1 VHADTSAIITAYAES
16 DQRIYE
22 VACPHCGGLFE
33 VLWEHIIWPPGEP
46 NKAACQGAHCKQSI
60 EERHKPAMVAAGQWR
75 ATKPEVKGHAGFRL
89 NALVS
94 PQANA
99 SWAKLA
105 TEFLTG
111 KDHPDLLQPFMNTV
125 LAPGWSGPGGDLE
138 EGKLQARAKAFD
150 LDHIPKEVLVATIG
164 ADVQEYRIEASV
176 LGWTKMGES
185 LILGHFV
192 IWGSFTDS
200 GTWAEFD
207 ELLRSRWKLQHP
219 YMGELKA
226 DACVVDAGD
235 GDHFDHVMTFCAPRL
250 NRRVFPGKGVLG
262 NRAGFAIAKGKRVG
276 NKLALIGIDPL
287 KSTIF
292 EKLARGQ
299 GIRFSYTLEPAYF
312 EQLTSHRR
320 VIKYHRGMPTR
331 RWEMVSSGARKEAL
345 DCVVYGWAARQ
356 AFGNVNFEMREQ
368 RLRNPQAPR
377 FSTAE
382 WLASQLPR

>member
-1 VHADTSAIITAYAES
+1 VQRTLTYNNRKIVAGSTPVHADTSAIITAYAES

-46 NKAACQGAHCKQSI
+46 NKAACQCAHCQQSI

-94 PQANA
+94 PLANA

-111 KDHPDLLQPFMNTV
+111 KDHPDLLQPFMSTV
-125 LAPGWSGPGGDLE
+125 LAQGWSGPGGDLE
-138 EGKLQARAKAFD
+138 EGKLQARAEAFD

-176 LGWTKMGES
+176 LGWTKMGEC

-207 ELLRSRWKLQHP
+207 DKLR
-219 YMGELKA
+219 
-226 DACVVDAGD
+226 
-235 GDHFDHVMTFCAPRL
+235 RL
-250 NRRVFPGKGVLG
+250 HHQ
-262 NRAGFAIAKGKRVG
+262 
-276 NKLALIGIDPL
+276 L
-287 KSTIF
+287 KSTLNLKPNEPEPPF
-292 EKLARGQ
+292 QTLQFVPNHLKTN
-299 GIRFSYTLEPAYF
+299 IR
-312 EQLTSHRR
+312 
-320 VIKYHRGMPTR
+320 
-331 RWEMVSSGARKEAL
+331 VSNSNNG
-345 DCVVYGWAARQ
+345 
-356 AFGNVNFEMREQ
+356 
-368 RLRNPQAPR
+368 
-377 FSTAE
+377 
-382 WLASQLPR
+382 